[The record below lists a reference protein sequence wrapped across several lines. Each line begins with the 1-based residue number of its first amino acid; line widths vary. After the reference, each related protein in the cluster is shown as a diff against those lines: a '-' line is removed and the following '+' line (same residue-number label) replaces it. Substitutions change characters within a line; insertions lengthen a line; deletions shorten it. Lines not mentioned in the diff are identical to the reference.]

1 MSTKHTMSELFD
13 LIHRKQ
19 AEKLLEILEG
29 DEPVSPQAFNAINKF
44 LSDNAVS
51 GVKGENKALNSL
63 SQGLAAYEEGDTG
76 NMFPTRQ

>member
-1 MSTKHTMSELFD
+1 MKMEELFD

-44 LSDNAVS
+44 LSDNGIS
-51 GVKGENKALNSL
+51 GVRGENEAVNKL
-63 SQGLAAYEEGDTG
+63 SEGLAAYQEGDDTS
-76 NMFPTRQ
+76 FFSAH